1 MREINTNV
9 IKKAVKELILDANV
23 NLGSDIKGSLLAK
36 EKTEESEI
44 GRGLLKVINENI
56 QIASD
61 ENCPICQDTGMC
73 LIFLEVGQEVFFTGK
88 YIYDEINEA
97 IKEAYE
103 EGYFRKSVVDCPLR
117 RNNTK
122 DNTPGIIY
130 YKVVEGDKVRIKV
143 MPKGFGSENCGATK
157 MLKPADG
164 YEGVLNFILNTVEN
178 AGSKP
183 CPPMIVGVGIGGTME
198 KAALMAK
205 EALLLDINHK
215 NKDPFYEKMED
226 ELLRKI
232 NCLGIGPGGLGGTST
247 ALGVNIITYPTH
259 IAGLPVSVNIGCHV
273 SRHKETEI

>member
-1 MREINTNV
+1 MRQIDTKI
-9 IKKAVKELILDANV
+9 IKEEVKKLILEANV
-23 NLGSDIKGSLLAK
+23 FLGDDIKNALIESEK
-36 EKTEESEI
+36 EEKSEI
-44 GRGLLKVINENI
+44 GRGLLSVINDNI
-56 QIASD
+56 DIAAK

-73 LIFLEVGQEVFFTGK
+73 LVFLEVGQEVFFTGN
-88 YIYDEINEA
+88 YIYDEINDA
-97 IKEAYE
+97 IREAYD
-103 EGYFRKSVVDCPLR
+103 EGYFRKSVVGCPLR
-117 RNNTK
+117 RENTK

-130 YKVVEGDKVRIKV
+130 YNVVKGDKVKIKV
-143 MPKGFGSENCGATK
+143 MPKGFGSENCSDTK

-164 YEGVLNFILNTVEN
+164 YEGVVDFILQTVEK

-215 NKDPFYEKMED
+215 NED
-226 ELLRKI
+226 EFYRNMEEELIDKI
-232 NCLGIGPGGLGGTST
+232 NKLGIGPGGLGGSTT
-247 ALGVNIITYPTH
+247 ALGVNILTYPTH